1 MPSPGLASPPQGTYA
16 GLWALEVHGGRE
28 VLVSCLRQAGNPPL
42 SGRLAPAALGLG
54 PAEPEVQ
61 GEGVPGAQFPRG
73 SAGSRTSP
81 AWRLS

>member
-1 MPSPGLASPPQGTYA
+1 MPSPGLASPLWGTWA
-16 GLWALEVHGGRE
+16 GLWALEVQGGRE

-42 SGRLAPAALGLG
+42 SGRLAPAVLGLG
-54 PAEPEVQ
+54 PAEREVQ
-61 GEGVPGAQFPRG
+61 GEGAPGAQFPHG